1 MKKIKVLLAD
11 DHQLIRDGIKAI
23 LSSVKDIIIVGEAK
37 NGKEVIEQTSSLKPD
52 VVIMDIAM
60 PGISGIEATKIIKKD
75 MPETKVLALTQHE
88 NDEYIYQILMS
99 GGSGYLLKNT
109 RKEEFIDAIHAVTAG
124 ERYFSKKISNLI
136 LQNYLKPDKPKAT
149 LKQEG
154 ADEIVLTKREIEVIK
169 LIAEENS
176 NQEIADKLFISLRTV
191 ETHRR
196 NIMQKLKIN
205 SVIALLKYAVQNGMI
220 SIDNESDQA

>member
-1 MKKIKVLLAD
+1 
-11 DHQLIRDGIKAI
+11 
-23 LSSVKDIIIVGEAK
+23 
-37 NGKEVIEQTSSLKPD
+37 
-52 VVIMDIAM
+52 
-60 PGISGIEATKIIKKD
+60 

-149 LKQEG
+149 LKQGG

-169 LIAEENS
+169 LIA
-176 NQEIADKLFISLRTV
+176 
-191 ETHRR
+191 RR
-196 NIMQKLKIN
+196 K
-205 SVIALLKYAVQNGMI
+205 
-220 SIDNESDQA
+220 

>member
-23 LSSVKDIIIVGEAK
+23 LSHVKDIIIVGEAK
-37 NGKEVIEQTSSLKPD
+37 DGKEVIEQTSALKPD

-149 LKQEG
+149 LKQGG